1 MTTAPLIAKAY
12 RRWGADCPR
21 HLLGD
26 YAFAVWDAAKRTLF
40 CARDHAGVRP
50 FYYAETRRGFVFA
63 SAIEAVLAG
72 PDVGHELDEFTVGM
86 WLMRRDA
93 ALPATSTFFQAVR
106 RLPPG
111 AWPRRHERRGAAATL
126 LRPEDVPRAAP
137 ASDDD
142 YAEEFLALYSRAVK
156 DRLCGPGRIGVH
168 LSGGLDSSS
177 VAVLAA
183 RELRRQGRP
192 PPPAFT
198 WLPPLGEEP
207 PGEGGEREYDA
218 VGAVAG
224 QEGLQV
230 FLQPPTAADTLA
242 LLRCDGA
249 FPQAHVGSNEATVQR
264 AAAAHGVRVL
274 LSGQGGDQ
282 GISFSGYGY
291 YAGLLLGGRWAALFA
306 EARARGGQSASG
318 GGRHRVEGSSTRLQ
332 AAHSQEQAA
341 QVVAGGPGTE
351 GPALH
356 QPGVRTGKAVPAP
369 NETLADECA
378 KGSIEVVGPPGS
390 WRDPGILGRQRRS
403 PRPGVPVS
411 AAGPPGA
418 GARLEP
424 PAGTVQARAVEPLA
438 DAPCAGPRCRPA
450 ARGVLARVQGQP
462 GAFQRGIR
470 RIPRGAAVDSAGAR
484 RPCSTAGPGPLRRHA
499 APRRM
504 SGGSGPVQE
513 ETFVVGACGDL
524 VVS

>member
-1 MTTAPLIAKAY
+1 MTAICGTVGRHEAPAGGVDAMLAAMTHSGADVASWTDAGVSLGRRCAAGDGATPRGVPAPAPDVPGTVVVADARLDDRDTLCGALGLPPAARAAHDDRALIAKAY

-40 CARDHAGVRP
+40 CARDHVGARP

-72 PDVGHELDEFTVGM
+72 PDVGRELDEFTVGM

-93 ALPATSTFFQAVR
+93 ELPATSTFFQAVR

-111 AWPRRHERRGAAATL
+111 HGLVVTNGAVRL
-126 LRPEDVPRAAP
+126 QRYWRPEDVPRAAP

-207 PGEGGEREYDA
+207 PGESGGREYDA

-224 QEGLQV
+224 QEGLHV

-249 FPQAHVGSNEATVQR
+249 FPQAHVGSNEAAVQR

-274 LSGQGGDQ
+274 LSGLGGDE
-282 GISFSGYGY
+282 GISYNGYGY

-306 EARARGGQSASG
+306 EARARGSNPLGW
-318 GGRHRVEGSSTRLQ
+318 R
-332 AAHSQEQAA
+332 
-341 QVVAGGPGTE
+341 
-351 GPALH
+351 
-356 QPGVRTGKAVPAP
+356 PAP
-369 NETLADECA
+369 
-378 KGSIEVVGPPGS
+378 
-390 WRDPGILGRQRRS
+390 R
-403 PRPGVPVS
+403 
-411 AAGPPGA
+411 
-418 GARLEP
+418 
-424 PAGTVQARAVEPLA
+424 
-438 DAPCAGPRCRPA
+438 
-450 ARGVLARVQGQP
+450 
-462 GAFQRGIR
+462 
-470 RIPRGAAVDSAGAR
+470 
-484 RPCSTAGPGPLRRHA
+484 
-499 APRRM
+499 
-504 SGGSGPVQE
+504 
-513 ETFVVGACGDL
+513 
-524 VVS
+524 